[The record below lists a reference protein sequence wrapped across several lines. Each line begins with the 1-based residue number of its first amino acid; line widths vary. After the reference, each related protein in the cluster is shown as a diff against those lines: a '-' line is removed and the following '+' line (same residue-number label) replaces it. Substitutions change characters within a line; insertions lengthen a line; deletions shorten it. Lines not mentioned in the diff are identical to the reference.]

1 MATESKPE
9 ADPRPQTQASP
20 PPEGGRKV
28 KPLEVIDAVA
38 KLIAACA
45 LILGAYI
52 ANAYQSKLTETTIL
66 SQREQSETQL
76 RASMFSSLIEPIIGP
91 ARGDAI
97 PADRERL
104 LVELMVLNF
113 HEHFELKPLLLHADE
128 RLAAKKIEGMTE
140 QQIQDARESLRS
152 IARRVTAQQIA
163 SLIRENGPDQTQPQG
178 CNVYLINLKT
188 QPSEEPAGGTCQVN
202 DTFENVV
209 RVESPD
215 KRYTLNLVASNP
227 DWENETFTMSVNL
240 ATNTQDGAQK
250 YQDLAYNFTLTWY
263 DLPLTDNTLLPDGN
277 RFSFSLAAVM
287 KGRAATL
294 RLIWFPKDYVTPR
307 ERPLDSRQYLEL
319 VGKR

>member
-1 MATESKPE
+1 LGEEPKLE
-9 ADPRPQTQASP
+9 AQPGNDPPSRPKL
-20 PPEGGRKV
+20 RL
-28 KPLEVIDAVA
+28 LEILDALA
-38 KLIAACA
+38 KLLAASA

-52 ANAYQSKLTETTIL
+52 ANSYQSKLVGTTIL

-91 ARGDAI
+91 AKGDSL

-104 LVELMVLNF
+104 LVELLVLNF

-128 RLAAKKIEGMTE
+128 RLGAKTVEGMTP
-140 QQIQDARESLRS
+140 QQAQGAREMLRS
-152 IARRVTAQQIA
+152 IVRRVTAEQVA
-163 SLIRENGPDQTQPQG
+163 SLFHDSGAAQAQTES
-178 CNVYLINLKT
+178 CSVYLISLAT
-188 QPSEEPAGGTCQVN
+188 EPSSSPAGGQCQLS

-215 KRYTLNLVASNP
+215 KKYTLNLVASNP
-227 DWENETFTMSVNL
+227 DWDNETFNVSVTLN
-240 ATNTQDGAQK
+240 ANTPTEAQR
-250 YQDLAYNFTLTWY
+250 YQDLAYNFTLTWF

-277 RFSFSLAAVM
+277 RFSFSIAAVM
-287 KGRAATL
+287 KGKGATL

>member
-1 MATESKPE
+1 LGEEPKSETKSGNTSPIR
-9 ADPRPQTQASP
+9 PRF
-20 PPEGGRKV
+20 R
-28 KPLEVIDAVA
+28 PLEFVDAFA
-38 KLIAACA
+38 KLLAASA

-52 ANAYQSKLTETTIL
+52 ANSYQSKLVGTTIL

-91 ARGDAI
+91 AKGDSL

-104 LVELMVLNF
+104 LVELLVLNF

-128 RLAAKKIEGMTE
+128 RLGAKNVEGMTP
-140 QQIQDARESLRS
+140 QQAQDARQMLHS
-152 IARRVTAQQIA
+152 IVRRVTAQQIA
-163 SLIRENGPDQTQPQG
+163 SLIHDKDAAQAQSES
-178 CNVYLINLKT
+178 CSVYLVSLAT
-188 QPSEEPAGGTCQVN
+188 EPSANPSGGACQIS

-215 KRYTLNLVASNP
+215 KKYTLNMVASNP
-227 DWENETFTMSVNL
+227 NWDDETFNLSVNL
-240 ATNTQDGAQK
+240 TTNSSSEAQR
-250 YQDLAYNFTLTWY
+250 YQDLAYNFTLTWF

-277 RFSFSLAAVM
+277 RFSFSIAAVM
-287 KGRAATL
+287 KGKGATL